1 MIVTQNLKQ
10 RLYAGEVAHGCWVN
24 LGSTVSAEIVGRAG
38 FDWILIDLEHGSTD
52 AELALRQMQ
61 VVGGLPVTP
70 LVRTDEL
77 TRPRLQ
83 RILDGGANGV
93 MFPRIEKASEAE
105 FAVQTMYYPPRGVR
119 GMARQVRATGF
130 GKHADEY
137 LDNLEKSLLCIIQIE
152 TLDALKNVDQIAAVP
167 GVDVLFVGPSDLS
180 LAMGIF
186 GQLDHA
192 EYQKAIR
199 DVATASRKH
208 GKIAG
213 VLLTDPSE
221 YEMYYKLGYRFLNSG
236 ADTAFVAKSAA
247 EMVNRLKNTLSSL
260 KK

>member
-10 RLYAGEVAHGCWVN
+10 RIYAGEVVHGCWIN
-24 LGSTVSAEIVGRAG
+24 LGSTFSAEIVARAG
-38 FDWILIDLEHGSTD
+38 FDWVLVDLEHGAND
-52 AELALRQMQ
+52 VEFAVRILQ
-61 VVGGLPVTP
+61 VVGGLPATAV
-70 LVRTDEL
+70 VRTDDL
-77 TRPRLQ
+77 TRPKVQ
-83 RILDGGANGV
+83 RILDGGANGI
-93 MFPRIEKASEAE
+93 MFPRIEQPSEAQ
-105 FAVQTMYYPPRGVR
+105 FTVDCMYYPPRGVR
-119 GMARQVRATGF
+119 GMAKQVRATGF
-130 GKHADEY
+130 GRNADEY
-137 LDNLEKSLLCIIQIE
+137 LTNLDKFLVNIIQIE
-152 TLDALKNVDQIAAVP
+152 TLEALKNVDGIAAIP

-186 GQLDHA
+186 GQLNHDS
-192 EYQKAIR
+192 YQKAIR
-199 DVATASRKH
+199 DVAAAAKKH

-247 EMVNRLKNTLSSL
+247 DMVKRLKELSGSM